1 MLLCTLENVRTTI
14 DVPGAVLR
22 EIKVLAAR
30 SGSSLKEVV
39 LRAIQREI
47 EASRRRSAKRV
58 SVKLPL
64 VPSKRPGALRSMTNA
79 EIEDLLG

>member
-1 MLLCTLENVRTTI
+1 MRTTI
-14 DVPGAVLR
+14 DVPDPVLR

-58 SVKLPL
+58 SVELPL

>member
-1 MLLCTLENVRTTI
+1 MRTTVE
-14 DVPGAVLR
+14 VPDPVFR
-22 EIKVLAAR
+22 EIKALAAR
-30 SGSSLKEVV
+30 KGSSLKELV
-39 LRAIQREI
+39 LRAIEREI
-47 EASRRRSAKRV
+47 AASRRRSAKRV